1 MRHKCFS
8 YVTFW
13 CVMRFTCRASLIE
26 FRVATSGTPGPQ
38 CPILFHPY
46 TPLDEPYSS
55 WDRKRVLDAFPLS
68 LSFSLVSL
76 SLSLFLSYFEM
87 HIHSI
92 GWISFFL
99 SLMVCN
105 NSRSPH
111 HWTHFACVGVGVW
124 FSSNARAEFR
134 DWFKARAQILCVCIT
149 SEAVVVLWALG
160 VVRTRVER
168 F

>member
-46 TPLDEPYSS
+46 TPLDEPYEPYSS

-68 LSFSLVSL
+68 LFLSRVSVSL
-76 SLSLFLSYFEM
+76 SLSLYFSPTLKCIFTVLGESLSFSLLWFATILVLLITE
-87 HIHSI
+87 
-92 GWISFFL
+92 L
-99 SLMVCN
+99 SSHALGLGFDFGLILELSCE
-105 NSRSPH
+105 
-111 HWTHFACVGVGVW
+111 T
-124 FSSNARAEFR
+124 
-134 DWFKARAQILCVCIT
+134 FKVRAQT
-149 SEAVVVLWALG
+149 
-160 VVRTRVER
+160 
-168 F
+168 